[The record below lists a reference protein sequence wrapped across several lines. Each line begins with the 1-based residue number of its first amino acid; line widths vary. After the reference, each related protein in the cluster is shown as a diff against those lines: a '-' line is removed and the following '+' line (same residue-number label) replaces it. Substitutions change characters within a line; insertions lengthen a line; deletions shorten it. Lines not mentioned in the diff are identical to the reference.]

1 MNIAVVGGGSRC
13 RLLLELIE
21 KHAFQ
26 ELDPNVVAVADVRN
40 NAPGLVKAKEKG
52 LIVTNDY
59 NDFFD
64 RDDIDLI
71 IELTGNQKTFFDIL
85 FKKKKTVRA
94 INHRTAQLFWDVSR
108 VFGIQEKTKSELE
121 RIKTMYHVLINDLI
135 QEDFMIIDLN
145 YRILDVNDFL
155 LKKLGLERG
164 DVIGRYCY
172 EITHRQNAPCSGKE
186 HPCPIVHVI
195 ETQEHFRAIH
205 SHLDKEN
212 NELYY
217 SVTCY
222 PIFENDEIIGVVEIS
237 RDITKDI
244 NMQRALMK
252 QDKLVSL
259 GRLSAGVAH
268 EINNPLT
275 TILTT
280 SMLLQEECEPG
291 DKICKELQTISD
303 ETLRC
308 RKIVTSLLDFARET
322 KPAKKPISINDIIDE
337 CLVLTKKQAAF
348 DDVNMETKLSD
359 NLPRINVDK
368 DQIQQALINLL
379 LNALA
384 STDSGGLITIS
395 TAFLSLDEAVE
406 IAVNDTG
413 EGIPGDKID
422 KIFDPFFTTR
432 ESGTGLGLAITHG
445 IIERHGGS
453 IDVKSKMGHGTTFT
467 IRIPV
472 NPGNED
478 GH

>member
-1 MNIAVVGGGSRC
+1 
-13 RLLLELIE
+13 
-21 KHAFQ
+21 
-26 ELDPNVVAVADVRN
+26 
-40 NAPGLVKAKEKG
+40 
-52 LIVTNDY
+52 
-59 NDFFD
+59 
-64 RDDIDLI
+64 
-71 IELTGNQKTFFDIL
+71 
-85 FKKKKTVRA
+85 
-94 INHRTAQLFWDVSR
+94 
-108 VFGIQEKTKSELE
+108 
-121 RIKTMYHVLINDLI
+121 
-135 QEDFMIIDLN
+135 
-145 YRILDVNDFL
+145 
-155 LKKLGLERG
+155 
-164 DVIGRYCY
+164 
-172 EITHRQNAPCSGKE
+172 
-186 HPCPIVHVI
+186 
-195 ETQEHFRAIH
+195 
-205 SHLDKEN
+205 
-212 NELYY
+212 
-217 SVTCY
+217 
-222 PIFENDEIIGVVEIS
+222 
-237 RDITKDI
+237 
-244 NMQRALMK
+244 MK

-291 DKICKELQTISD
+291 DTIFKELQTICD

-308 RKIVTSLLDFARET
+308 RRIVTSLLDFARET
-322 KPAKKPISINDIIDE
+322 KPAKKPISINDIIAE

-348 DDVNMETKLSD
+348 DDVNIETKLSD
-359 NLPRINVDK
+359 NLPLINLDK

-384 STDSGGLITIS
+384 STDSGGVITIS
-395 TAFLSLDEAVE
+395 TAFYPLDEAVE

-453 IDVKSKMGHGTTFT
+453 IDVKSKTGHGTTFT